1 MKNDDFEQLV
11 IQRTSQLEAANKEL
25 SAEIEIRKKSE
36 EKLLLENDSFLKL
49 FSAMPIGILLLDC
62 EMDIVHANQAI
73 YSMLLS
79 TPNEVVGR
87 SAGGGLGCIHSFET
101 LKGCGFSN
109 SCPPCAL
116 RNGIKQIIEG
126 GHSVQGAE
134 MNLNLMIN
142 EKPQKRCFSVST
154 EPIDIDGHLHVIVTL
169 DDITDRKKTEE
180 ALQESEKRIS
190 TILETEPECVKIF
203 DLNGSLI
210 YMNPAGLNM
219 IGADDLS
226 QVIGQSVLPLID
238 EEYRKAFAELI
249 IETLNGGG
257 GKMEF
262 QVTGLKGKKIWLET
276 NSVPLRLQNEEITG
290 VLGITRDITDR
301 KKVEKKLKKSLSLV
315 TATLESTVDG
325 ILVVDKKRIVRR
337 FNKKFVDLWRIS
349 AEMMSTRNDQT
360 LLASVLNQL
369 SKPEIFL
376 RKVEDL
382 YLTDDEFFDLV
393 EFKDGRVF
401 EFYSQAQELDG
412 ESIGRVWSFRDVT
425 ERKKAEESLKEN
437 KNQLEE
443 LNATKDRLFSIIGHD
458 LRSPIASVKQLI
470 ELILSDYDLTDTK
483 SISELLQIIQQTTST
498 TYDLLENL
506 LAWAN
511 SQRDDVVFMP
521 TKVNL
526 YEIIN
531 ACILLLD
538 ESAKSK
544 NISIHNQISPNQL
557 VYADQN
563 MLMAILRNLL
573 TNAIKFTHPYKN
585 IYLSVI
591 DNEIDITISV
601 KDEGVGISSENLDK
615 LFKST
620 EYLTT
625 YGTSGEKGT
634 GLGLLLCKEFVEKHG
649 GRIWA
654 ESENGAIFNF
664 TLPFQTNTIA

>member
-1 MKNDDFEQLV
+1 MRNDDLEQLI

-25 SAEIEIRKKSE
+25 SAEIETRKKSE
-36 EKLLLENDSFLKL
+36 KKLRKEQGSFLKL
-49 FSAMPIGILLLDC
+49 FSAMPIGILLLDR

-73 YSMLLS
+73 YTMLLRK
-79 TPNEVVGR
+79 PNEVIGR
-87 SAGGGLGCIHSFET
+87 RAGGGLGCIHSFET
-101 LKGCGFSN
+101 PKGCGFSN

-116 RNGIKQIIEG
+116 RNGIKQIIEE
-126 GHSVQGAE
+126 GHSIQGAE

-142 EKPQKRCFSVST
+142 KKHQNRCFSVST
-154 EPIDIDGHLHVIVTL
+154 EPIDIDGHFHMIVTL
-169 DDITDRKKTEE
+169 DDITDRKKTEK
-180 ALQESEKRIS
+180 ALQESERRIS
-190 TILETEPECVKIF
+190 TILEIEPECVKIL
-203 DLNGSLI
+203 DLNGKLI

-219 IGADDLS
+219 IGADDLR
-226 QVIGQSVLPLID
+226 QVLGQSMLPLID
-238 EEYRKAFAELI
+238 EEYKKAFSELTI
-249 IETLNGGG
+249 DTLNGGG
-257 GKMEF
+257 GKLEF
-262 QVTGLKGKKIWLET
+262 QVIGLKGRKIWLET
-276 NSVPLRLQNEEITG
+276 NCVPLRLQNDEITG
-290 VLGITRDITDR
+290 MLAITRDISDH
-301 KKVEKKLKKSLSLV
+301 KKTEKKLKKSLSLV

-325 ILVVDKKRIVRR
+325 ILVVDKKRKVRR
-337 FNKKFVDLWRIS
+337 FNKKFVELWRIS
-349 AEMMSTRNDQT
+349 DEVMLTRDDER
-360 LLASVLNQL
+360 LLASVHDQL
-369 SKPEIFL
+369 FEPEIFL

-382 YLTDDEFFDLV
+382 YLTDDESFDV
-393 EFKDGRVF
+393 VDFKDGRVF
-401 EFYSQAQELDG
+401 EFYSQVQELDG

-425 ERKKAEESLKEN
+425 ERKRAEESLTES

-443 LNATKDRLFSIIGHD
+443 LNATKNKLFSVIGHD

-470 ELILSDYDLTDTK
+470 EIILSDYDLTDTE

-526 YEIIN
+526 YETIN

-538 ESAKSK
+538 ETAKSK

-573 TNAIKFTHPYKN
+573 TNAIKFTLPHKN

-591 DNEIDITISV
+591 NSGIDISISV

-654 ESENGAIFNF
+654 ESQKGTTFNF
-664 TLPFQTNTIA
+664 SLPFQIGTI